1 MKMQHSIV
9 TADLVVCVGW
19 LAACA
24 SSPPAPKTAVPQ
36 ENTAAD
42 ATPLQPAAS
51 SPDLWASKQSKKGE
65 HVWTVPSDA
74 ELMKLDKKYLDATTG
89 YVKLKKDDALMFCK
103 RYRVIGSNIA
113 TIQCLTEGEMRTQ
126 VDDMTKYRDDMRNK
140 SGKCTMN
147 VGCSA
152 GF

>member
-1 MKMQHSIV
+1 MKMQNSIL
-9 TADLVVCVGW
+9 TAGLVACVCW
-19 LAACA
+19 FTACA
-24 SSPPAPKTAVPQ
+24 SSPPAAKDTAPQ
-36 ENTAAD
+36 EQTAAT
-42 ATPLQPAAS
+42 ATPLQPPAS

-65 HVWTVPSDA
+65 HVWTVPTDA
-74 ELMKLDKKYLDATTG
+74 ELTKLDKKYLDATTG
-89 YVKLKKDDALMFCK
+89 YVKLKKDGALMFCK

-113 TIQCLTEGEMRTQ
+113 TIQCLSEGEMRTQ

-147 VGCSA
+147 VGCGA